1 MIYNIQTNLQTFI
14 NECINRAI
22 SQLPTSFP
30 CQVLGFSNGIVKI
43 QTLLIPT
50 PNDTPLEIPALQSPY
65 LTLPIQAGDIG
76 IALNCDFLF
85 DTLITQETLKK
96 NVRATQKNGLFFI
109 PLLPASKQNLPTDIT
124 ITTPQKNTQIIAN
137 DSQGVSITINKLNA
151 LSSNGTTLNTALP
164 IMQENTPIDISGSG
178 GSLGSAI
185 SIIFQLLDALAS
197 GMTGQT
203 TNPTAY
209 NTLKAT
215 AQPQINAII
224 KP

>member
-1 MIYNIQTNLQTFI
+1 MIQNIQNNLQTFI
-14 NECINRAI
+14 NDFINRAI

-30 CQVLGFSNGIVKI
+30 CQVLGFSNGMVKI

-50 PNDTPLEIPALQSPY
+50 QNDTPLEIPALQSPY

-85 DTLITQETLKK
+85 DTLITQETLKE

-109 PLLPASKQNLPTDIT
+109 PLLPASKQNLTTDIT
-124 ITTPQKNTQIIAN
+124 ITTPQKNAQVILNDTQ
-137 DSQGVSITINKLNA
+137 GLSISINKLNA
-151 LSSNGTTLNTALP
+151 LSSNGTTLTTSLP
-164 IMQENTPIDISGSG
+164 IMQQGTPIDISGSG

-185 SIIFQLLDALAS
+185 NIIFQLLDALAS
-197 GMTGQT
+197 GMSGSATSS
-203 TNPTAY
+203 TAY
-209 NTLKAT
+209 DTLKAIL
-215 AQPQINAII
+215 QPQMDTII

>member
-1 MIYNIQTNLQTFI
+1 MIPNIQNNLQTFI
-14 NECINRAI
+14 NDCINRAI

-30 CQVLGFSNGIVKI
+30 CQVLGFSNGMVKI

-50 PNDTPLEIPALQSPY
+50 QNDTPLEIPALQSPY
-65 LTLPIQAGDIG
+65 FTLPIQAGDIG

-85 DTLITQETLKK
+85 DTLITQGTLKE

-124 ITTPQKNTQIIAN
+124 ITTPQKKAQVILNDTQ
-137 DSQGVSITINKLNA
+137 GLSISINKLNA
-151 LSSNGTTLNTALP
+151 LSSNGTTLTTSLP
-164 IMQENTPIDISGSG
+164 IMQDTPIDISGSG
-178 GSLGSAI
+178 GSLGNAI
-185 SIIFQLLDALAS
+185 DIIFQLLDALAS
-197 GMTGQT
+197 GMSGSATS
-203 TNPTAY
+203 PTAY

-215 AQPQINAII
+215 LQPQMNTII